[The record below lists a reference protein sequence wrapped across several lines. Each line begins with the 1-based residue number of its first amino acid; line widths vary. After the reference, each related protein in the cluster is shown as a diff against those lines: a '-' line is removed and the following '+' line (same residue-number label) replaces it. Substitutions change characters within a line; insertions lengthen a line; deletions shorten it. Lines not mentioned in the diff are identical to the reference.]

1 MGIIKK
7 NAYKVSKV
15 LIKNSV
21 KRDANSTTCIF
32 THQPKVPSELKKFS
46 KIYNVK

>member
-1 MGIIKK
+1 MATITKSVHNITK
-7 NAYKVSKV
+7 A

-32 THQPKVPSELKKFS
+32 THQPKAPIELKKFS
-46 KIYNVK
+46 KIKDVK